1 MIGGSPSL
9 FYFSGIMKLLI
20 LWFKFC
26 ALVVIF
32 ASCKTEKRY
41 NNSLLISALTMAGE
55 NRAELEKVLEHY
67 ASPADSLKKK
77 AAIFLIMYMPGKF
90 AKIFPDYDSFKP
102 VFDTLATLNQAY
114 EYGGNNAN
122 FEFYKYYKHTV
133 FNDFLTMHDIK
144 LARNLPYSIK
154 EDIKTITADYLIENI
169 EYAFKAWDMPWN
181 KTLSFSDF
189 CEYILPYR
197 YGNEELEP
205 WRKAYFEE
213 NLHLLDSFK
222 QESDPLPVC
231 MAIKGLHDITR
242 SEIVELRG
250 LGNAI
255 KSLDLIR
262 INTTTSCQDETGGV
276 MLRLRALGVPITRLT
291 FPNWGN
297 WGSGHDINGVLTLE
311 KEWFPLSQGTN
322 TDRYVPPRQFSIAK
336 AFAETYSY
344 DEDASA
350 VGLSGSQY
358 TVLQHYSDVTGFA
371 TGASEVVVSFEAANA
386 KGLGCLCVFNNTEW
400 IPIACERLSRRQVR
414 FPSVGKGVVYIKG
427 TILNGNLATEGQPF
441 LLGEDGRTISLDPSG
456 TQITL
461 TLTRKYPPNE
471 ELTSFIPTLEGSY
484 FQGANQ
490 ADFNDAKTLWKID
503 SLPSMQKMHK
513 TIQQANYRYLR
524 FVFADIERKNEA
536 LGGIQVYDARGTLL
550 EGTPISSTLGS
561 PTLYRNVFDNSPFTF
576 VRLLAKKY
584 ADFEQFYNGE
594 SLVIPDNQPFWVG
607 LDFGTGQNITDLEI
621 SPRTDD
627 NDINVGETYE
637 LFYWGNERWIS
648 LGKKTATDAHIT
660 YTAPEGALY
669 LLKNAEKGR
678 EHRIFQYV
686 DNTQVWH

>member
-1 MIGGSPSL
+1 
-9 FYFSGIMKLLI
+9 MKILI
-20 LWFKFC
+20 LWFNFC
-26 ALVVIF
+26 ALIAF
-32 ASCKTEKRY
+32 FGSCKTGKQD
-41 NNSLLISALTMAGE
+41 NGSLLTHALAMAGE
-55 NRAELEKVLEHY
+55 NRTALEKVLQHY
-67 ASPADSLKKK
+67 ASPADSLKKE
-77 AAIFLIMYMPGKF
+77 AAIFLINYMPGKF
-90 AKIFPDYDSFKP
+90 AKIFPAYDSFKP
-102 VFDTLATLNQAY
+102 AFDTLAALNEAY
-114 EYGGNNAN
+114 EYGGNNTN
-122 FEFYKYYKHTV
+122 LEFYKYYKHTV
-133 FNDFLTMHDIK
+133 FNDFVRSHSIK
-144 LARNLPYSIK
+144 LDGNLPYFIK

-169 EYAFKAWDMPWN
+169 EYAFKAWDLPWN

-197 YGNEELEP
+197 YGNEELTP

-222 QESDPLPVC
+222 QERDPLPVC

-242 SEIVELRG
+242 SEIAELKA

-255 KSLDLIR
+255 KPLDLIR

-276 MLRLRALGVPITRLT
+276 MLRLRALGIPIARLR

-322 TDRYVPPRQFSIAK
+322 PDRYVPPRQFKIAK

-344 DEDASA
+344 DQETSA
-350 VGLSGSQY
+350 VGVSGGQY
-358 TVLQHYSDVTGFA
+358 AMIQHYKDATGSVAEVSDV
-371 TGASEVVVSFEAANA
+371 EVSFNA
-386 KGLGCLCVFNNTEW
+386 PRSNSQGCLCVFNNAEW
-400 IPIACERLSRRQVR
+400 IPIVCKSLSGRGIR
-414 FPSVGKGVVYIKG
+414 FPAVGKGVVYMKG
-427 TILNGNLATEGQPF
+427 ILKDGSLTVHGQPF
-441 LLGEDGRTISLDPSG
+441 LLNDEGKTVNLDALDS
-456 TQITL
+456 QITL
-461 TLTRKYPPNE
+461 TLDRKYPPNE
-471 ELTSFIPTLEGSY
+471 ELISFVPTLAGSY
-484 FQGANQ
+484 FQGANR
-490 ADFNDAKTLWKID
+490 ADFSDAATLWTID
-503 SLPSMQKMHK
+503 SLSSLHKMHK
-513 TIQQANYRYLR
+513 SVEHARYRYIR

-536 LGGIQVYDARGTLL
+536 LGGIQLYNT
-550 EGTPISSTLGS
+550 EGTQLKGTPVSTIAGS
-561 PTLYRNVFDNSPFTF
+561 PTFYRHVFDNSPFTF

-584 ADFEQFYNGE
+584 ADFQQFYDGE

-607 LDFGTGQNITDLEI
+607 LDFGTEQDIASLEI

-637 LFYWGNERWIS
+637 LFYWGNEGWNS
-648 LGKKTATDAHIT
+648 LGKKIATDTHLT